1 MYGFPV
7 QFFFCFV
14 FFENSDNPCHK
25 LVPKGKKI
33 SKHLLSPPTPPTP
46 PISKLF
52 SCKPAEKNIDA
63 GGMGGVQKRE
73 FLSQMIVL
81 PQLMARIVEFLV
93 RIFKCLEFS

>member
-7 QFFFCFV
+7 QFLFCFV

-63 GGMGGVQKRE
+63 GGMGGPEKGIFVSNDSFATINGKDC
-73 FLSQMIVL
+73 
-81 PQLMARIVEFLV
+81 
-93 RIFKCLEFS
+93 RIFS

>member
-46 PISKLF
+46 RF
-52 SCKPAEKNIDA
+52 QSCFLASLLKKTLMQGGWGGPEKGIFVSNDSFATINGKDC
-63 GGMGGVQKRE
+63 
-73 FLSQMIVL
+73 
-81 PQLMARIVEFLV
+81 
-93 RIFKCLEFS
+93 RIFS